1 MNVVSKKYSDP
12 IWRGS
17 DKKAVLVTIITETE
31 DGNILV
37 QDASVSKDE
46 SNPDWQAIVKEYE
59 ETGIDNNT
67 KAVVAL
73 NKENI
78 IAKTA
83 VRKEEQIASIE
94 RVKQEKLFETKL
106 AIFEIAD
113 IKSSKDRKIKSL
125 IRKAPTEI
133 EAMAYATALLLNVI
147 NETPKQK
154 KWLFNSCD
162 SV

>member
-12 IWRGS
+12 VWGDNNKNS
-17 DKKAVLVTIITETE
+17 VLVTIITETE

-133 EAMAYATALLLNVI
+133 EAMAYASALLLNVI

-154 KWLFNSCD
+154 K
-162 SV
+162 

>member
-94 RVKQEKLFETKL
+94 RAKQEKLFETKL

-133 EAMAYATALLLNVI
+133 EAMAYASALLLNVI

-154 KWLFNSCD
+154 K
-162 SV
+162 